1 MRYEKIRNLREEN
14 DLNQT
19 QLATILNIA
28 QTTYSNYE
36 NGNRE
41 IPISIL
47 IQLSKFYNV
56 SLDYLLGLTKNS
68 KSYLKR

>member
-1 MRYEKIRNLREEN
+1 MRYEKIRNLREDN

-56 SLDYLLGLTKNS
+56 SLDYLRGLTKNS

>member
-1 MRYEKIRNLREEN
+1 MRYEKIRNLREDN

-19 QLATILNIA
+19 QLAKILNIA
-28 QTTYSNYE
+28 QTNYSNYE

-47 IQLSKFYNV
+47 IQFPKFYN
-56 SLDYLLGLTKNS
+56 
-68 KSYLKR
+68 

>member
-1 MRYEKIRNLREEN
+1 MRYEKIRNLREDN

>member
-1 MRYEKIRNLREEN
+1 MRYEKIRNLREDN

-28 QTTYSNYE
+28 QTNYSNYE

-47 IQLSKFYNV
+47 IQFPKFYNS
-56 SLDYLLGLTKNS
+56 SLDYLLELTKKFQILS
-68 KSYLKR
+68 